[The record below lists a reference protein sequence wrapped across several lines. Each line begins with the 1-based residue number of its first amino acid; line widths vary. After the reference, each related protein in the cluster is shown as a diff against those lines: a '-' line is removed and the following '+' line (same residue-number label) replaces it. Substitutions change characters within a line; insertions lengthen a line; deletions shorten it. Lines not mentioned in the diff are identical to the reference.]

1 MAIRYLEGE
10 GIFLSPIEEADVSV
24 LLEMQNEKFIRD
36 MMSSCLPKTFEDIQ
50 ADIVNTKKSGSPYFL
65 IFKESGKP
73 GEEGTAIGYVK
84 LEIVSSIIR
93 ASELHIAI
101 TKKYTGNGY
110 GKQVI
115 RLLTDYAFD
124 CLNLHSIRALIRAKN
139 YASQKVFESQGYRHV
154 GTLPEWS
161 FYDGGYHDCYIYD
174 CIPSFRKSTNEQ

>member
-10 GIFLSPIEEADVSV
+10 GIFLSPIEETDVSV
-24 LLEMQNEKFIRD
+24 LQKMQNEKFIRD

-65 IFKESGKP
+65 IFKESEKP
-73 GEEGTAIGYVK
+73 EEGIAIGYAK

-115 RLLTDYAFD
+115 SLLTDYAFD

-139 YASQKVFESQGYRHV
+139 YASQKAFESQGYRHV

-161 FYDGGYHDCYIYD
+161 FYDGGYHDCYIYA

>member
-1 MAIRYLEGE
+1 MATRYLEGE
-10 GIFLSPIEEADVSV
+10 GIFLSPIEETDVSV
-24 LLEMQNEKFIRD
+24 LQEMQNEKFIRD

-65 IFKESGKP
+65 IFKESEKP

-161 FYDGGYHDCYIYD
+161 FYDGSYHDCYIYD